1 MNILFWILEYSA
13 NFIEFILC
21 IFFTKVFIDDK
32 QSFKPHLFIYA
43 LIISCIV
50 LATNIIELFS
60 YISGM
65 LNLTFLLITQFIIY
79 RKKYATITLA
89 TIIYAFIISVI
100 DFTVIQIFSLIIN
113 IKSKYLLEQ
122 QNIERCLCLIISKS
136 ILFLIIY
143 FIYRYS
149 NIKMFLSK
157 KYIFIISFISVILL
171 TFNYYLIKKNELTTN
186 PEIQVLSATFFISSI
201 LLISLIFGL
210 ILKISENYN
219 QKQNIALLELQNEM
233 LIKAEQNTEQIFQLW
248 RSSIHDYKHKIF
260 LLKYWMDNED
270 LKSLKTFVN
279 NENNIF
285 SQKLFYIKT
294 GNDII
299 DALINTKQKL
309 AEENNI
315 IFSTNISIPSHCS
328 VSDLDFICILGNLID
343 NALEACEN
351 QNQKYIDLTIKEI
364 NHLLIIKVINSYKDM
379 LPKKFITTK
388 KDKSLHGIGLEN
400 VKNLVKKYNGS
411 YKISQNQDEVITII
425 TLKNSE

>member
-60 YISGM
+60 YIIGM

>member
-1 MNILFWILEYSA
+1 
-13 NFIEFILC
+13 
-21 IFFTKVFIDDK
+21 
-32 QSFKPHLFIYA
+32 
-43 LIISCIV
+43 
-50 LATNIIELFS
+50 
-60 YISGM
+60 
-65 LNLTFLLITQFIIY
+65 
-79 RKKYATITLA
+79 
-89 TIIYAFIISVI
+89 
-100 DFTVIQIFSLIIN
+100 
-113 IKSKYLLEQ
+113 
-122 QNIERCLCLIISKS
+122 
-136 ILFLIIY
+136 
-143 FIYRYS
+143 
-149 NIKMFLSK
+149 MFLSK

-299 DALINTKQKL
+299 DAVINTKQKL

>member
-1 MNILFWILEYSA
+1 MNILFWILEYFA

-50 LATNIIELFS
+50 LITNAVELFS

-65 LNLTFLLITQFIIY
+65 INLAFLLITQFIIY

-113 IKSKYLLEQ
+113 IKPEYLLEQ

-143 FIYRYS
+143 FIYKYS
-149 NIKMFLSK
+149 KIKMFLSK

-171 TFNYYLIKKNELTTN
+171 TFNYYLIKENELTTN
-186 PEIQVLSATFFISSI
+186 PEIQILSATFFISSV

-233 LIKAEQNTEQIFQLW
+233 LIKTEQNTEQIFQLW

-260 LLKYWMDNED
+260 LLKYWIDNED
-270 LKSLKTFVN
+270 LKSLKNFVN
-279 NENNIF
+279 NENTIF

-315 IFSTNISIPSHCS
+315 IFSTNISIPSNCS

>member
-1 MNILFWILEYSA
+1 MNILFWILEYFA

-50 LATNIIELFS
+50 LITNAVELFS

-65 LNLTFLLITQFIIY
+65 INLAFLLITQFIIY

-113 IKSKYLLEQ
+113 IKPEYLLEQ

-143 FIYRYS
+143 FIYKYS
-149 NIKMFLSK
+149 KIKMFLSK

-171 TFNYYLIKKNELTTN
+171 TFNYYLIKENELTTN
-186 PEIQVLSATFFISSI
+186 PEIQVLSATFFISSV

-233 LIKAEQNTEQIFQLW
+233 LIKTEQNTEQIFQLW

-260 LLKYWMDNED
+260 LLKYWIDNED
-270 LKSLKTFVN
+270 LKSLKNFVN
-279 NENNIF
+279 NENTIF

-315 IFSTNISIPSHCS
+315 IFSTNISIPSNCS

>member
-149 NIKMFLSK
+149 KIKMFLSK

-315 IFSTNISIPSHCS
+315 IFSTNISIPSNCS

-400 VKNLVKKYNGS
+400 VKNIVKKYNGS